1 MDKRWTWAGV
11 AGEKSMPQA
20 LAAATLLYES
30 CNGTLTLIDGCPAG
44 GLLRMW
50 VLTQTF

>member
-1 MDKRWTWAGV
+1 MDRRWTWAGV

-30 CNGTLTLIDGCPAG
+30 CNDTLTLIDGCPTG
-44 GLLRMW
+44 GLLRLR
-50 VLTQTF
+50 VHTQTF